1 MTPAIAC
8 ICAFATYFL
17 AYRYY
22 SKFLADRLYELRS
35 HVKTPAVVFRDGVDY
50 VPTKVPVLC
59 GHHYASITG
68 LAPMLGPAIAV
79 IWGWVPAMI
88 WVVLGSILIGCV
100 HDFSALVLSIRAR
113 GLSVGTIAEDILGRR
128 AKWLFLLIIFF
139 GVGLAMGVFVFVLAK
154 LPILRKCYR
163 TN

>member
-50 VPTKVPVLC
+50 VPTKVPVL
-59 GHHYASITG
+59 
-68 LAPMLGPAIAV
+68 
-79 IWGWVPAMI
+79 
-88 WVVLGSILIGCV
+88 
-100 HDFSALVLSIRAR
+100 FVLSENFVKNAKPVYF
-113 GLSVGTIAEDILGRR
+113 LSRNLDAVETSG
-128 AKWLFLLIIFF
+128 
-139 GVGLAMGVFVFVLAK
+139 
-154 LPILRKCYR
+154 
-163 TN
+163 